1 MRDDFNDETKRTLAQ
16 RVGNR
21 CSNPKCRRATS
32 GPRTEH
38 DLSVNIGVAAH
49 IRAASP
55 GGPRFDEL
63 MQTEERRNVQN
74 GVWLCQ
80 VCAKLIDNDE
90 RRYSVEVVR
99 GWKDDAELSAIR
111 DLESR
116 VIEAIPSGVE
126 RELLQPLCRPLVR
139 IELNIDHSLR
149 TPATELKSLVG
160 RLAVSAVQGESV
172 GVEVFHVGLDEY
184 LDKIASD
191 PVSRA
196 MYRKTWVELAR
207 RVSGTIQLL
216 FSGPVLDA
224 WSFWLCNSDDYLS
237 VTEALIN
244 RCDASGAVSGVKI
257 DVWRTAEPD
266 LSAPIFLSDPEVN
279 AVLSKFGFKS
289 MQDLAFGAGWR
300 AADELPT
307 DVVVKKVLPRILM
320 ATQSRGVDIADRE
333 HAVLGLAT
341 WHIGLG

>member
-16 RVGNR
+16 RAGNR
-21 CSNPKCRRATS
+21 CSNPECRRTTS

-49 IRAASP
+49 IQAASP
-55 GGPRFDEL
+55 GGPRYDEL
-63 MQTEERRNVQN
+63 MQTEERRNIRN
-74 GVWLCQ
+74 GIWLCQ
-80 VCAKLIDNDE
+80 VCAKLIDNDK

-99 GWKDDAELSAIR
+99 GWKDDAELSARR

-116 VIEAIPSGVE
+116 VIEAMPSGVE
-126 RELLQPLCRPLVR
+126 SELLQPFCPPLVR
-139 IELNIDHSLR
+139 IELNIDHTLR
-149 TPATELKSLVG
+149 TPATELKTLIA
-160 RLAVSAVQGESV
+160 RLAVSAVEGDLL
-172 GVEVFHVGLDEY
+172 GVEAFHVGLDEY

-196 MYRKTWVELAR
+196 MYCKTWVDLAR

-224 WSFWLCNSDDYLS
+224 WSHWLCNSDDYLS

-244 RCDASGAVSGVKI
+244 RCGAGRAVSGVKI

-279 AVLSKFGFKS
+279 AVLPKFEFKS

-307 DVVVKKVLPRILM
+307 NVILRKVLPRILM
-320 ATQSRGVDIADRE
+320 AIQSRGVDITARE
-333 HAVLGLAT
+333 PAILGLAS